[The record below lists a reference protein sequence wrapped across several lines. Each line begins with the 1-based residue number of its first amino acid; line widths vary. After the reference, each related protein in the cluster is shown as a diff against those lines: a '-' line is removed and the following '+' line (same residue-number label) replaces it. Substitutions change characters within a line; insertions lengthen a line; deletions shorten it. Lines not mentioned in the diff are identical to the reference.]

1 MIGFLEGAMLCGIF
15 HGDLH
20 GGNLFV
26 LPDGRTALLD
36 FGITGRLDEFRRRA
50 FLRLLVGATVN
61 DVKGQ
66 MAALRDLGTLP
77 PDTDLDAVIADL
89 GLDRPPVDPTTL
101 TPDELVAEIQRTVK
115 GLLGYGAR
123 MPKELMLF
131 VKNLVFL
138 DGTIATLAP
147 DLDLFA
153 EIAHIATH
161 FAVTHGARI
170 TADVGVDPRTQ
181 MIDLSG
187 VKASFGVD
195 SELETLT
202 YRDLQERRAVIR
214 ERLAKR
220 DRKRRRP
227 SA

>member
-1 MIGFLEGAMLCGIF
+1 M
-15 HGDLH
+15 
-20 GGNLFV
+20 
-26 LPDGRTALLD
+26 D

-61 DVKGQ
+61 DVRGQ
-66 MAALRDLGTLP
+66 MAALRDRGTLP
-77 PDTDLDAVIADL
+77 PDTDIDAVIADL

-101 TPDELVAEIQRTVK
+101 TPDELVAELQRTVK

-138 DGTIATLAP
+138 DGAIANLAP

-153 EIAHIATH
+153 EIAHIATY
-161 FAVTHGARI
+161 FATAHGARI

-181 MIDLSG
+181 VLDLSG
-187 VKASFGVD
+187 MKASFGVD
-195 SELETLT
+195 AGLETLT
-202 YRDLQERRAVIR
+202 YRDLQARRAIIR

-220 DRKRRRP
+220 DRKSHRRRP
-227 SA
+227 